1 MGALTTELSTHNGR
15 QHEDLLFLGLC
26 SCKRRVHAADAASLL
41 GSCGDPVFDDI
52 LSGYVLVVR
61 LTRAE
66 ASKMVKV
73 KLTH

>member
-1 MGALTTELSTHNGR
+1 MCCFS
-15 QHEDLLFLGLC
+15 DC
-26 SCKRRVHAADAASLL
+26 VHANAEFMPQMPVPTGEETGESASLL

-52 LSGYVLVVR
+52 VSGYEPVVL

-66 ASKMVKV
+66 ASKMVVV